1 MTGIRPS
8 LIAAS
13 RRRVL
18 DPLTLSPAMWLDA
31 NDSSRLF
38 DAVSGG
44 SLVAANGV
52 IRRWED
58 KSGNANHA
66 TRINDSFL
74 PTRRVAVQNGKDIV
88 RFESNDFR
96 AGMATPLDYRIDN
109 VDIYIVYA
117 RTGRPTNSFDG
128 TNFLIGGNT
137 LNGGGGRWN
146 INAGNSVLQNVG
158 AQCRSNSASQGLT
171 ISASDNGTD
180 FRLVRLRGS
189 ATTLA
194 GAKNNASLTSAA
206 LTLTP
211 ATTAGLFRIANGL
224 SLDTSSNF
232 AFIGDICEIFI
243 FSSHLS
249 SGDETRLLDYTNN
262 KWNLWTP

>member
-31 NDSSRLF
+31 SDSSRLF

-44 SLVAANGV
+44 SLVAANGG

-88 RFESNDFR
+88 RFASNDWR
-96 AGMATPLDYRIDN
+96 SGMETPLDYRIEN

-117 RTGRPTNSFDG
+117 RTGRPTNAADDISF
-128 TNFLIGGNT
+128 LLGGNV
-137 LNGGGGRWN
+137 LSGGGGRWN
-146 INAGNSVLQNVG
+146 IGAGNAVTQNVA
-158 AQCRSNSASQGLT
+158 AQCRSNSAVQGLT

-194 GAKNNASLTSAA
+194 GAKNNASLTSDA

-211 ATTAGLFRIANGL
+211 ATTAGTFRIANGV
-224 SLDTSSNF
+224 SSSTFNIS
-232 AFIGDICEIFI
+232 FIGDICEIFI

-249 SGDETRLLDYTNN
+249 SGDETRLLNYTNN

>member
-31 NDSSRLF
+31 SDSARLF

-66 TRINDSFL
+66 TRLNDSFL

-88 RFESNDFR
+88 RFESDDWR
-96 AGMATPLDYRIDN
+96 AGMSTPLDYRIEN
-109 VDIYIVYA
+109 VDIYVVYA
-117 RTGRPTNSFDG
+117 RTGRPANSFDG
-128 TNFLIGGNT
+128 VSFLLGGNT
-137 LNGGGGRWN
+137 LPGGGGRWN
-146 INAGNSVLQNVG
+146 IGAGNSVTQNVV
-158 AQCRSNSASQGLT
+158 AQCRSNSVAQSVT
-171 ISASDNGTD
+171 ISASDNATD

-189 ATTLA
+189 VTTLA

-211 ATTAGLFRIANGL
+211 ATTAGTFRIANGTGTDAASSL
-224 SLDTSSNF
+224 S
-232 AFIGDICEIFI
+232 FIGDICEIFI

-249 SGDETRLLDYTNN
+249 SGDETRLLNYTNN